1 MVEQLAQ
8 PLRPDPYSL
17 PAVLLVERNP
27 YEALFVESLLHRVLA
42 AQVWVWHEERLDT
55 ALRLLAVCRF
65 HLILLDH
72 DHPRLSI
79 RTIVRRVKALAAGT
93 PIVLRLPAEDLGPA
107 EPRTY
112 GVADVIPRQ
121 HAESLLRA
129 VSRHVTASA

>member
-17 PAVLLVERNP
+17 PALLLVERNP
-27 YEALFVESLLHRVLA
+27 YEALFVESLLHRVLS
-42 AQVWVWHEERLDT
+42 AQVWVWHEDRLDT

-72 DHPRLSI
+72 DHPRLTLRSI
-79 RTIVRRVKALAAGT
+79 IRRVKAMSAGT
-93 PIVLRLPAEDLGPA
+93 PIILRLPAEDLGRVEA
-107 EPRTY
+107 RTY

-129 VSRHVTASA
+129 VRRYVTASA